1 MENTNI
7 ENNVPVAQKGAYT
20 TKQSIR
26 RCVVSFIIR
35 YVIPLVCICI
45 PAIVFAASNEAKGAY
60 SMIFPACFV
69 SIFTYIFSWIL
80 MYKIRNHNK
89 GNTFGKVMKHIIRW
103 LWVSDAL
110 MFLALIGYY
119 ISVVCSFIEK
129 RA

>member
-20 TKQSIR
+20 TKQS
-26 RCVVSFIIR
+26 
-35 YVIPLVCICI
+35 
-45 PAIVFAASNEAKGAY
+45 
-60 SMIFPACFV
+60 
-69 SIFTYIFSWIL
+69 
-80 MYKIRNHNK
+80 
-89 GNTFGKVMKHIIRW
+89 IRW